1 MTGLSL
7 EQEIRN
13 TVRDVPDFPKP
24 GIMFKDITPV
34 FYNQALCSGMVDH
47 IIASMIEKPDAILGI
62 ESRGFLFGF
71 AVANKLGIPF
81 VMVRKAGKLPSK
93 THQEKYNLEY
103 GSSAIEIQTDAL
115 KSGWK
120 VIIHDDLLA
129 TGGTA
134 EAAARLVKRSGALV
148 SGFNFVIALDF
159 LNGKEKLIQHSN
171 NITCLVNY

>member
-1 MTGLSL
+1 
-7 EQEIRN
+7 
-13 TVRDVPDFPKP
+13 
-24 GIMFKDITPV
+24 
-34 FYNQALCSGMVDH
+34 
-47 IIASMIEKPDAILGI
+47 
-62 ESRGFLFGF
+62 
-71 AVANKLGIPF
+71 
-81 VMVRKAGKLPSK
+81 LPSK
-93 THQEKYNLEY
+93 THQEKYDLEY

-115 KSGWK
+115 QSGWK

-159 LNGKEKLIQHSN
+159 LNGKEKLKQHSN